1 MKTSSLLLARIETT
15 QYCDIN
21 ALLKRAKSFKRAAL
35 EKKEK
40 TIKGIFGGEK
50 GVRALILCFNR
61 DSQTICTGSA
71 GFVS

>member
-1 MKTSSLLLARIETT
+1 MSDKNIVCLLLPRIEAT

-35 EKKEK
+35 GKKK

-50 GVRALILCFNR
+50 GVRALIPFFNR
-61 DSQTICTGSA
+61 DSQTKCT
-71 GFVS
+71 